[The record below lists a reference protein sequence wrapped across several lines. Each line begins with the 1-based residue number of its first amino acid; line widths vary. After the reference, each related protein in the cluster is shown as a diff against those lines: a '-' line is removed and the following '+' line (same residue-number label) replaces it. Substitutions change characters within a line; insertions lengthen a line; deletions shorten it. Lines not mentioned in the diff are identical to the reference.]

1 MKLNV
6 KAFAIALGLV
16 WGGAVF
22 VFGLWATFFTPAA
35 GIVDYLGQF
44 YIGYAVGFV
53 GAIIGFVWGFA
64 DAAIGGLIFAWLYN
78 LLVGKFAPAKS

>member
-35 GIVDYLGQF
+35 ELVGFFGKV
-44 YIGYAVGFV
+44 YIGYTADFA

-64 DAAIGGLIFAWLYN
+64 DAAIGGLILAWLYN
-78 LLVGKFAPAKS
+78 LLADKFKAA